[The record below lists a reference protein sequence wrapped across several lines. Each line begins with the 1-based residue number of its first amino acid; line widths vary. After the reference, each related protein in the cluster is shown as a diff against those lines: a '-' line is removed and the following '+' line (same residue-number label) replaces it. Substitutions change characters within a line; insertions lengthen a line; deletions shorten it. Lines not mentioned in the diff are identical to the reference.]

1 MLGVSCKSCNDVV
14 RGELGRYPVLLM
26 TMNQWFKYAKHC
38 YSLPCDNFT
47 RASLSGLCDYT
58 TCPPYHVISSVY
70 CRFNVVF
77 NENALHHPALPLYVQ
92 EHAMLKYQRAWLSS
106 INKGYDPKKPNKLK
120 VYASIKKS
128 FSLEKYVSCY
138 NIAKRRNFTKLRI
151 SSHHLAI
158 EKGRYTRPIPCTVIN
173 PILLTY
179 LPDQSPQ
186 ENNVFA
192 IIAQKKLLAMRCIS
206 FWGVQ
211 NLYLKGVVSSMTL
224 INYMA

>member
-1 MLGVSCKSCNDVV
+1 MFDILVMHVLTYTIEVWGPTSFDSRKLFDENSFKHALEAPYIEKLNVKLGKYVLGVSRKSCNDVV

-58 TCPPYHVISSVY
+58 TCSPYHVISSVY

-106 INKGYDPKKPNKLK
+106 INKGYNPKKPNKLK

-128 FSLEKYVSCY
+128 FSLEKYVSC
-138 NIAKRRNFTKLRI
+138 
-151 SSHHLAI
+151 
-158 EKGRYTRPIPCTVIN
+158 
-173 PILLTY
+173 
-179 LPDQSPQ
+179 
-186 ENNVFA
+186 
-192 IIAQKKLLAMRCIS
+192 
-206 FWGVQ
+206 
-211 NLYLKGVVSSMTL
+211 
-224 INYMA
+224 